1 MLSLRKGQMSAIE
14 AIVVVVIIALA
25 VVVFIRL
32 FPSYLP
38 TAGSEINTLQ
48 LDAMAQSLLSY
59 IVTNPGNPTY
69 WGLNASLM
77 SAFGLASTG
86 SAYSL
91 DPFKVLQLVYWDYAN
106 NASVAVSPSNLR
118 GYCSISQINGVG
130 FKQFLSQYG
139 ISYVSLN
146 YLWLFTVGYPTNW
159 VISYSQVKQL
169 LGLGNRYDF
178 VIIIHPLYMIRVVN
192 MSSSV
197 AYIKVTDYSTGAAI
211 PNATVTV
218 QYFITSLTSN
228 GNNPV
233 FYEGYSSSITN
244 SSGVA
249 SVNLPIPFNP
259 NNYYYMVI
267 TAQTAG
273 LKDYAYYQ
281 YPSIQ
286 IPLLMVGVMPLINSN
301 GYSLIF
307 TDPHIFTNC
316 LLGVSL
322 SNPSQSALGLRVV
335 AVYKSIYNFTTM
347 SINFTFNPSR
357 GNNSYPVSCNYLSTK
372 NTPNYSACYW
382 NLPSTPML
390 LLVWI
395 QRNSQG
401 ESGSVPLSQLL
412 VMPLGYNP
420 DLYLVNRTI
429 IFGYPVKYA
438 PTGVSRALVYIGDAA
453 YVIKLYLYY
462 RGNAFSGLGVS

>member
-1 MLSLRKGQMSAIE
+1 MFNLRKGQMSAIE
-14 AIVVVVIIALA
+14 AIVIVVVIVLMVI
-25 VVVFIRL
+25 VFIRL
-32 FPSYLP
+32 IPSYLP
-38 TAGSEINTLQ
+38 TAGSEVNTLQ
-48 LDAMAQSLLSY
+48 LNALAQSLLNY
-59 IVTNPGNPTY
+59 IITNPGNPVY
-69 WGLNASLM
+69 WGQNASLM
-77 SAFGLASTG
+77 NAFGLASFN
-86 SAYSL
+86 SPYSL
-91 DPFKVLQLVYWDYAN
+91 DPFKVLQLVFWDYAN
-106 NASVAVSPSNLR
+106 NASVAVSPGNIR
-118 GYCSISQINGVG
+118 GYCSINQINGVG
-130 FKQFLSQYG
+130 FQQFLSQYG
-139 ISYVSLN
+139 ISYVTLN

-159 VISYSQVKQL
+159 VISYNQVKQL
-169 LGLGNRYDF
+169 LGLGNSYDF
-178 VIIIHPLYMIRVVN
+178 VIVIHPLYMIRVIN
-192 MSSSV
+192 LTSNI
-197 AYIKVTDYSTGAAI
+197 AYIKVTDYSTGVAI

-218 QYFITSLTSN
+218 QYFITSLASN
-228 GNNPV
+228 NAV
-233 FYEGYSSSITN
+233 FYQGYSSGITN
-244 SSGVA
+244 SNGVA
-249 SVNLPIPFNP
+249 SISLPVAFNP
-259 NNYYYMVI
+259 SNYYYMVI

-281 YPSIQ
+281 YPAIQ
-286 IPLLMVGVMPLINSN
+286 IPLLTVGIVPLINSN
-301 GYSLIF
+301 GYSVVF
-307 TDPHIFTNC
+307 ADPHIFTNC

-357 GNNSYPVSCNYLSTK
+357 GSNSYPVSCTILSSS
-372 NTPNYSACYW
+372 NPPNYSACYW

-401 ESGSVPLSQLL
+401 QSGSVPLSQLL
-412 VMPLGYNP
+412 VIPLGYNP

>member
-1 MLSLRKGQMSAIE
+1 MSAIE
-14 AIVVVVIIALA
+14 AIVIIVAIILA
-25 VVVFIRL
+25 VIVFIRL

-38 TAGSEINTLQ
+38 TAGSEVNALQ
-48 LDAMAQSLLSY
+48 LNAMAQSLLNY
-59 IVTNPGNPTY
+59 IITNPGNPIN
-69 WGLNASLM
+69 WGQNASLM
-77 SAFGLASTG
+77 NAFGLAIAG

-91 DPFKVLQLVYWDYAN
+91 DPFKVLQLVYWDYAH
-106 NASVAVSPSNLR
+106 NASVATAPGNIR
-118 GYCSISQINGVG
+118 GYCNVSQLSGVG
-130 FKQFLSQYG
+130 FQQFLNQYG
-139 ISYVSLN
+139 INYVTLN
-146 YLWLFTVGYPTNW
+146 YLWLFTAGYPTNW
-159 VISYSQVKQL
+159 IISYNYVKQL

-178 VIIIHPLYMIRVVN
+178 VIVIHPLYMIRVIN
-192 MSSSV
+192 LTSNI
-197 AYIKVTDYSTGAAI
+197 AYIKVTDYSTNAPI

-218 QYFITSLTSN
+218 QYFIAAVSK
-228 GNNPV
+228 GNNVVP
-233 FYEGYSSSITN
+233 YQGYSSSITN
-244 SSGVA
+244 ANGVA
-249 SVNLPIPFNP
+249 SITLPVAFNP

-281 YPSIQ
+281 YPAVQ
-286 IPLLMVGVMPLINSN
+286 IPLLLVGILPLINSN
-301 GYSLIF
+301 GYSVVF
-307 TDPHIFTNC
+307 ADPHLFTNC

-322 SNPSQSALGLRVV
+322 SNPGQSALGLRIV
-335 AVYKSIYNFTTM
+335 AVYKSVYNFTTM

-357 GNNSYPVSCNYLSTK
+357 GNNSYPVPCSYLSTIS
-372 NTPNYSACYW
+372 TPNYSACYW
-382 NLPSTPML
+382 NLPGTPML

-401 ESGSVPLSQLL
+401 QSSTVPLSQLL
-412 VMPLGYNP
+412 VIPLGYNP

-438 PTGVSRALVYIGDAA
+438 PTGVSRALVYIGDAS